1 MTLWQAIVLGI
12 VQGLTEF
19 LPISSIAHMRLVSAF
34 CGWEDPGAA
43 FSAVIQL
50 IAYFSV
56 LLYFWQDFVPMTRGA
71 VRGVSTPEGKLGWM
85 IIAATVPIGVVGL
98 LFHKRIEQHWRTMP
112 IMAWALI
119 VLGVVLA
126 FAEWTERRRKQRGQP
141 LRDLR
146 ELGWRDAIVVGCW
159 QALALVPGASRSGST
174 ITGGLFL
181 GMKRDTAARFS
192 FLMSIP
198 AVFAAGVFEL
208 RKVHFASG
216 TEVLNVLVAGLA
228 ALAVSYAA
236 VAFLLGY
243 LRKHTTW
250 VFIIYR
256 LALGALLLAL
266 LHTGKLAP

>member
-1 MTLWQAIVLGI
+1 MTLWQATVLGV

-43 FSAVIQL
+43 FSAVVQL
-50 IAYFSV
+50 IAYFAV
-56 LLYFWQDFVPMTRGA
+56 LLYFWQDCVPIARGT

-85 IIAATVPIGVVGL
+85 LIAATVPIGVLGG
-98 LFHKRIEQHWRTMP
+98 LFHKRIEQNWRTMP
-112 IMAWALI
+112 IIAGALI
-119 VLGVVLA
+119 VLGVMLA
-126 FAEWTERRRKQRGQP
+126 FAEWTERRRKQRGHP
-141 LRDLR
+141 LRDLF
-146 ELGWRDAIVVGCW
+146 ELGWCDAIVVGCC

-192 FLMSIP
+192 FLMSLP

-208 RKVHFASG
+208 RKVHFASRA
-216 TEVLNVLVAGLA
+216 EVVNVLVAGFA
-228 ALAVSYAA
+228 AFAVGYAA

-250 VFIIYR
+250 VFVFYR
-256 LALGALLLAL
+256 LALGALLLVL
-266 LHTGKLAP
+266 LHAGKLTP